1 MVVCVGNELRFQG
14 LGSKMLT
21 SFSLPPSSFRAICLC
36 RPRPTFA
43 DRGVSASSKYLF
55 PYMTGQGAPTNPAPP
70 MFGREPLRRPYSLP
84 GSSIPK
90 QLSGGHFGG
99 GGQKLQVEE
108 TRVCSMVG
116 NTCSPLALSSYRCH
130 WMLVALVQSNRQLLV
145 VMDRD
150 DGWTCF
156 IH

>member
-99 GGQKLQVEE
+99 GAEIAGRRDQSVFYGWQHLLTFGSLFVSLPLDAC
-108 TRVCSMVG
+108 CSRPIESTVTSRHG
-116 NTCSPLALSSYRCH
+116 SR
-130 WMLVALVQSNRQLLV
+130 
-145 VMDRD
+145 
-150 DGWTCF
+150 
-156 IH
+156 

>member
-21 SFSLPPSSFRAICLC
+21 SFSLLPSSFRAICLC

-70 MFGREPLRRPYSLP
+70 MFGREPLQRPYSLP

-90 QLSGGHFGG
+90 QLSGGLLGG
-99 GGQKLQVEE
+99 GEIAKRPECVLWLATPAHLWLFVSLPLDAC
-108 TRVCSMVG
+108 CSRPIESTVTSHHG
-116 NTCSPLALSSYRCH
+116 SR
-130 WMLVALVQSNRQLLV
+130 
-145 VMDRD
+145 
-150 DGWTCF
+150 
-156 IH
+156 